1 MRPERA
7 RVEDVAAI
15 KHLLALCDL
24 PYADITVD
32 HLLHFW
38 VLRDKSGLC
47 ATVGLQVGGD
57 VALCRSLAVAP
68 YARGRGFGKELLHQ
82 AEVDAQSQGVKTIF
96 LLTETAQGFF
106 ARHGYRQSA
115 RAAAPPFIRATAEFS
130 KLCPD
135 RAVCMVKPIV
145 P

>member
-7 RVEDVAAI
+7 RVEDEAAI

-24 PYADITVD
+24 PYADVTVER
-32 HLLHFW
+32 LLHFW
-38 VLRDKSGLC
+38 VLRDNSGLF
-47 ATVGLQVGGD
+47 ATVGLQVGSGT
-57 VALCRSLAVAP
+57 ALLRSLAVAP
-68 YARGRGFGKELLHQ
+68 FARGLGFGKELLHQ
-82 AEVDAQSQGVKTIF
+82 AEVDAQSQGIEAIY

-115 RAAAPPFIRATAEFS
+115 RAAAPSFIRGTAEFS
-130 KLCPD
+130 ELCPD
-135 RAVCMVKPIV
+135 RAVCMVKRIV